1 LVAQLCIRL
10 DGIPLALE
18 LAAARVRSLS
28 IEQINARL
36 DDCFK
41 LLTGGARTA
50 LPRQQTL
57 CATLDWSHDLL
68 TQQERAVLRRL
79 AIFPGSFTLAAASS
93 IASDEAID
101 EFAVIDLVSQ
111 LVARSL
117 VIADTEDA
125 GARYRLLETTRA
137 YALEKLAEAGEG
149 GAIERRHAQYFRGL
163 FDRAPDDWMRMS
175 DAKWSAIYGSER
187 DNIRAALDWAFRDGG
202 DPAIGIA
209 LAGASGPIWT
219 KLLLLREGQRRL
231 EAAVAQVGP
240 QTAELDQARLW
251 LWLGILFGEAMPV
264 QSVAAKERAIDLY
277 RRLGEAAGLGFAL
290 VHLGLMLPLMGRA
303 EQAEIV
309 FAEAFRLLEQLGLA
323 KALGRCFECYGLI
336 QMRTGKPAAAR
347 VSLER
352 ALSLCRGAGA
362 ETDALNA
369 LCNMADV
376 TWALGDLDG
385 AKAGFRQMVASVRKS
400 PVYSE
405 GTLGLNLINLAGV
418 LTEQGKLDDALA
430 AAREALPLLKDG
442 GLAWIFL
449 DHVALRAALA
459 GKVANAARVA
469 GYADSIFAAKRTS
482 RQFNEARAH
491 VRVQALLR
499 EKLVPDELER
509 LLAEGAKMSEDEACR
524 LALEE

>member
-1 LVAQLCIRL
+1 
-10 DGIPLALE
+10 
-18 LAAARVRSLS
+18 
-28 IEQINARL
+28 
-36 DDCFK
+36 
-41 LLTGGARTA
+41 
-50 LPRQQTL
+50 
-57 CATLDWSHDLL
+57 
-68 TQQERAVLRRL
+68 
-79 AIFPGSFTLAAASS
+79 
-93 IASDEAID
+93 
-101 EFAVIDLVSQ
+101 
-111 LVARSL
+111 
-117 VIADTEDA
+117 
-125 GARYRLLETTRA
+125 
-137 YALEKLAEAGEG
+137 
-149 GAIERRHAQYFRGL
+149 
-163 FDRAPDDWMRMS
+163 
-175 DAKWSAIYGSER
+175 
-187 DNIRAALDWAFRDGG
+187 
-202 DPAIGIA
+202 
-209 LAGASGPIWT
+209 
-219 KLLLLREGQRRL
+219 
-231 EAAVAQVGP
+231 
-240 QTAELDQARLW
+240 
-251 LWLGILFGEAMPV
+251 
-264 QSVAAKERAIDLY
+264 
-277 RRLGEAAGLGFAL
+277 
-290 VHLGLMLPLMGRA
+290 MLPLMGRA

-469 GYADSIFAAKRTS
+469 GYADSILAAKRTS